1 MEKEKILTNTLQ
13 EPLANEMDY
22 AMIGISQ
29 DEKEILV
36 ADYRSNWVDEEQF
49 LHRPLITNY
58 QDERSSYQQLMDWL
72 EVALPHLP
80 HPFEEVESTSFPQE
94 MLNEVN
100 RELAR
105 NHQALL
111 VRTIDCIDGTR
122 DILALVYDPTREEKS
137 DLEYYLKHHVEALY
151 QGRVIQLY
159 QVPIQEIYEKDDISE
174 LFFEAT
180 PGFIDQDLLTGDEKA
195 VLRELHRLGFTSIQ
209 ELALE
214 TEVQEEKTHYQD
226 LERGL

>member
-1 MEKEKILTNTLQ
+1 
-13 EPLANEMDY
+13 
-22 AMIGISQ
+22 
-29 DEKEILV
+29 
-36 ADYRSNWVDEEQF
+36 
-49 LHRPLITNY
+49 
-58 QDERSSYQQLMDWL
+58 
-72 EVALPHLP
+72 
-80 HPFEEVESTSFPQE
+80 
-94 MLNEVN
+94 
-100 RELAR
+100 
-105 NHQALL
+105 
-111 VRTIDCIDGTR
+111 DGTR

-137 DLEYYLKHHVEALY
+137 DLEYYLKRHVEALY

-159 QVPIQEIYEKDDISE
+159 QVPIQEIYEKDDLSE